1 MSKLLENP
9 ALLVGLVR
17 AALIL
22 LVTFGVAVTQ
32 AQQDSILELMGAFL
46 AVLSLILTGVT
57 LNVTTP
63 TSNPTIEQGTTF
75 TVVTPD
81 GQPNFQ
87 ARA

>member
-17 AALIL
+17 AALIFA
-22 LVTFGVAVTQ
+22 VSFGVDITQ
-32 AQQDSILELMGAFL
+32 AQQNSTLVLVGAFL
-46 AVLSLILTGVT
+46 ALLSLILTGVT

-63 TSNPTIEQGTTF
+63 TANPTIEQGTTF
-75 TVVTPD
+75 TVVTPA

-87 ARA
+87 SRA

>member
-9 ALLVGLVR
+9 ALLVGLIR
-17 AALIL
+17 AALIFAVSL
-22 LVTFGVAVTQ
+22 GVGITQ
-32 AQQDSILELMGAFL
+32 AQQDSILELVGAFL

-81 GQPNFQ
+81 GQPNIQ